1 MTVEEAKKLVVETGK
16 RLLSSNLTI
25 RTWGNVSLRIDDE
38 TFAIT
43 PSGYAYET
51 LRPEQ
56 IVILKI
62 ANPESSGPIKPS
74 SERIVHASIYKAD
87 PNIRFIIHTHQKFA
101 SAVSGCFSE
110 INVKDEKLSSI
121 LGSSV
126 PIAKYAPSGTKRI
139 ARYSVKCLKK
149 SSGSIIL
156 AQHGCL
162 CFGAN
167 ADEAFTQAEALET
180 LCRSLLFSEVP
191 ELALAYRRRERKA
204 LHPLVNFYSSCREG
218 NSCTVYDKGTGI
230 IVCKMDIKSGN
241 IAEGLFD
248 FSADLHRK
256 IYAAYPEISFIE
268 QSDLP
273 AAVFVSKKMKIDNCI
288 PAFLD
293 DFAQI
298 AGENIFVL
306 PFFENRAEQMG
317 DAIVNALKNR
327 SCILISE
334 SGALCCLSDKN
345 DIRALKEILEKN
357 LLALALSWK
366 FKNYFP
372 LSFRR
377 AKKMRKGYLSEYS
390 KMSLENMGVY
400 KK

>member
-1 MTVEEAKKLVVETGK
+1 MTVEEAKRLVVETGK

-25 RTWGNVSLRIDDE
+25 RTWGNVSVRIDDE

-43 PSGYAYET
+43 PSGYAYEN
-51 LRPEQ
+51 LLPEH
-56 IVILKI
+56 IVVLKI
-62 ANPESSGPIKPS
+62 AKPESSGPIKPS
-74 SERIVHASIYKAD
+74 SERIVHAAIYKAD
-87 PNIRFIIHTHQKFA
+87 SNIKFIIHTHQKFA

-110 INVKDEKLSSI
+110 IKVIDEKLSSI

-126 PIAKYAPSGTKRI
+126 PIARYAPSGTKKI

-162 CFGAN
+162 CFGGN
-167 ADEAFTQAEALET
+167 ADEAFLQAESLEI
-180 LCRSLLFSEVP
+180 LCRNLLFSEVP
-191 ELALAYRRRERKA
+191 ALALAYRRSERKA
-204 LHPLVNFYSSCREG
+204 LNPLVNFYSSCREG
-218 NSCTVYDKGTGI
+218 NSCVVYDKGTGI

-241 IAEGLFD
+241 ITEGLFD
-248 FSADLHRK
+248 FYADLHRK
-256 IYAAYPEISFIE
+256 IYDAYSQINFIE
-268 QSDLP
+268 QSSLP
-273 AAVFVSKKMKIDNCI
+273 AAVFVSKKMNIDTCI

-298 AGENIFVL
+298 AGENIFLL
-306 PFFENRAEQMG
+306 PFFESRAEEMS
-317 DAIVNALKNR
+317 DDIVNALKNR
-327 SCILISE
+327 SCVLINE

-345 DIRALKEILEKN
+345 DIRALNEILEKN
-357 LLALALSWK
+357 LLALTLSWK

-372 LSFRR
+372 ISFRR

-390 KMSLENMGVY
+390 IMSLENMGVD